1 MAFFTM
7 QVMSVAERVKDLRPL
22 GCTFVPPSLCMGL
35 VTTPG
40 EDAKARLGTWMEF
53 YRADFRGAKSTDFTG
68 WLEHRFGRMK
78 ARAAEL
84 ASRIGASGA
93 EGSGIASS
101 RRHEEEEVFEI
112 TGTRPCC
119 VM

>member
-1 MAFFTM
+1 MAFFTT
-7 QVMSVAERVKDLRPL
+7 QVMNVAERVKDLRPL
-22 GCTFVPPSLCMGL
+22 GCTFVPPSLCMGW

-40 EDAKARLGTWMEF
+40 EGVKARLGTWMEF
-53 YRADFRGAKSTDFTG
+53 YRAHFRGAKSTDFTG
-68 WLEHRFGRMK
+68 WLEHQFGRMK
-78 ARAAEL
+78 ARAAERER
-84 ASRIGASGA
+84 RIGASGA

-101 RRHEEEEVFEI
+101 RGHEEEEVFEI